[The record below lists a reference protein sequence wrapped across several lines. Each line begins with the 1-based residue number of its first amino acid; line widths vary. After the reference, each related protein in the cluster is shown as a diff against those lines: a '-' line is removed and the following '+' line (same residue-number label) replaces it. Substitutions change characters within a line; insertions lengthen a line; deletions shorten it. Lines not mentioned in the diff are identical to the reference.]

1 MAVVSGLPLSREASL
16 NSPPSTPTKRRD
28 HPTQSLEIVKLC
40 CGLRQE
46 ILDPETALALHRD
59 DAGTFSNTGSIGGVT
74 ALVPYA
80 QKTGKRAA
88 QIVNW
93 VASAFQKEQIDDWLG
108 ATVLLSGWLA
118 CSSSNRSSS

>member
-74 ALVPYA
+74 IAKPAAFLRALSMA
-80 QKTGKRAA
+80 TLAFRERWSGS
-88 QIVNW
+88 N
-93 VASAFQKEQIDDWLG
+93 ASQMTTCVSTRI
-108 ATVLLSGWLA
+108 T
-118 CSSSNRSSS
+118 